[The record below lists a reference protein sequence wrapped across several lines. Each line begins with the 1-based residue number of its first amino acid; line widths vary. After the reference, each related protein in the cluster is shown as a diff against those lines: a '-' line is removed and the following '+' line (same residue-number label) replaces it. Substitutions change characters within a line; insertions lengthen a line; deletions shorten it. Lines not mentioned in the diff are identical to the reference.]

1 MALIQPL
8 GQKVLSNVSVVKLD
22 CRGQHFEI
30 AVIPNKVLSWRNGLE
45 SDIDNVVQSH
55 SIFVNVD
62 RGMLASQSVV
72 LSTLKVKTLE
82 EALKIILADG
92 KLSLAEKERKIII
105 ANTTKDIASIVASQ
119 CVNTNTQRPLTSSMV
134 ERAMNEVGF
143 SVNLKKTAK
152 AQAMKLI
159 KTLQI
164 KRYPIARAR
173 IRIKFL
179 VPPSGAQKM
188 ASMLPIVESIEP
200 KEDVT
205 VIIAQ
210 VDPGLLRPLAEDL
223 VKEFGKNVGI
233 AILELNVSP
242 AVESNSQLEEND
254 DDVN

>member
-1 MALIQPL
+1 
-8 GQKVLSNVSVVKLD
+8 
-22 CRGQHFEI
+22 
-30 AVIPNKVLSWRNGLE
+30 
-45 SDIDNVVQSH
+45 
-55 SIFVNVD
+55 
-62 RGMLASQSVV
+62 
-72 LSTLKVKTLE
+72 
-82 EALKIILADG
+82 
-92 KLSLAEKERKIII
+92 
-105 ANTTKDIASIVASQ
+105 
-119 CVNTNTQRPLTSSMV
+119 
-134 ERAMNEVGF
+134 
-143 SVNLKKTAK
+143 
-152 AQAMKLI
+152 MKLI

-242 AVESNSQLEEND
+242 TVESNSQLEEND